1 MGVLSHIMY
10 KFTVLPPTFANN
22 ECGSIFFVCLLSS
35 QVQAA
40 STIAQTHTSTLNS
53 RWYGDGASIL
63 RTAPTTWHTH
73 VSGPGGL
80 NVRFFEVTC
89 GRLQSQPGRFV
100 RGHQGREMT
109 TGKPIDL
116 CTQSC
121 RVRASMSPVWVSPLI
136 TPDQQQRQRPKRVSP
151 GRAFGFWGRLRE
163 PASDQPLANTRV
175 RRPAVASVTVQ
186 QGRGRTSWWFR
197 LSQAAICSPCLS

>member
-121 RVRASMSPVWVSPLI
+121 RVRVSVALDESSLGFPTYYTRSAAATKAEEGLA
-136 TPDQQQRQRPKRVSP
+136 
-151 GRAFGFWGRLRE
+151 RAG
-163 PASDQPLANTRV
+163 
-175 RRPAVASVTVQ
+175 
-186 QGRGRTSWWFR
+186 FR
-197 LSQAAICSPCLS
+197 LLGPPTRACL